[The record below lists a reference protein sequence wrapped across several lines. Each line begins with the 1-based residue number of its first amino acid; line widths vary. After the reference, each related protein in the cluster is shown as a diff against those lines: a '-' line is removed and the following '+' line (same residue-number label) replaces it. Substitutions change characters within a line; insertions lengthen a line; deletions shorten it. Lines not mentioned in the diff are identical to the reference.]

1 MVEKER
7 QGEKAVLINRFYP
20 SFSYKVRKVFAKETC
35 LLNVI
40 DKKCIVKLL
49 GASETPLAIMME
61 YLEFSFMPFG
71 RLECVGSLDKLLNI
85 IDKDDLVKDFQGIGN
100 YIAR

>member
-1 MVEKER
+1 MVEKRR
-7 QGEKAVLINRFYP
+7 QGEKAVVMNRFYS

-40 DKKCIVKLL
+40 DNKCIVKLL
-49 GASETPLAIMME
+49 GASETPLAIME